1 MTSKRTILAALFLVT
16 AGCATAGPRTVAP
29 RHINRD
35 HFEQLI
41 EREYPPLLRN
51 AGIGGVTRIL
61 LKLDYEGIVEDV
73 SIMESSGHQELD
85 TAALLVAREMRFT
98 PYRIDGEPAPA
109 QISFTVTFSAR

>member
-1 MTSKRTILAALFLVT
+1 MTPNRTIFAALFLVA

-51 AGIGGVTRIL
+51 AGIGGVTRVL
-61 LKLDYEGIVEDV
+61 LKLDNGGIVEDV
-73 SIMESSGHQELD
+73 SIVESSGYQELD
-85 TAALLVAREMRFT
+85 TVALRVAREMRFT
-98 PYRIDGEPAPA
+98 PYLIDGEPAPV